1 MGIVTYKQHLFF
13 SVILIQ
19 IKTLVPPFHKS
30 LETCDVK
37 FLWLLSEPRAHCPF
51 NRVIV
56 RKVRSP
62 ERCCFR
68 GLLDVTGNV
77 HRAWVSFL
85 CEYPLLPYLLPT
97 KTAQCHTVL
106 SWYTYSGA
114 PPSCNSCSVFTV
126 MHIPIV
132 ARHNKTRYCC
142 HLAVTVSR
150 T

>member
-37 FLWLLSEPRAHCPF
+37 FLCLLLEPRAHCSF
-51 NRVIV
+51 NSVIV
-56 RKVRSP
+56 RKARSP

-68 GLLDVTGNV
+68 GLLNVTGNV
-77 HRAWVSFL
+77 HRAWTAFL
-85 CEYPLLPYLLPT
+85 CGYPLLPYLLPT
-97 KTAQCHTVL
+97 KTAQHHAVL

-126 MHIPIV
+126 M
-132 ARHNKTRYCC
+132 RMR
-142 HLAVTVSR
+142 VTMKLDSAAI
-150 T
+150 